1 MKTPKSDRITLV
13 AAAIAAVLLASCAS
27 APVEPEGAAA
37 LRARLI
43 QLQSD
48 PQLGNRAPL
57 AMQQAAAAVTAA
69 EQPETDKTVS
79 DYRLFMADR
88 KISIAQADAQSQL
101 AIDQRKGLQEQREAL
116 RLQER
121 TQEADAANRRANAA
135 QANAMNQTVLAQA
148 ANSRALAAQADASD
162 QAQQAD
168 AARADAASQTQQ
180 ADAARADAA
189 SQAQQADAARA
200 AAAELQQQING
211 LQARVTDRGL
221 VLTLGDVLFTSGSA
235 NLNAG
240 GDSHLAKLAQ
250 FLNKYSNRTALIE
263 GHTDNV
269 GGQDYNLGL
278 SQRRA
283 DAVKAY
289 LVNQGIDASR
299 LSATGKG
306 KDSPI
311 ADNSTAIGRQENRRV
326 EVIIQNKQVSSR

>member
-1 MKTPKSDRITLV
+1 M
-13 AAAIAAVLLASCAS
+13 
-27 APVEPEGAAA
+27 
-37 LRARLI
+37 
-43 QLQSD
+43 
-48 PQLGNRAPL
+48 
-57 AMQQAAAAVTAA
+57 
-69 EQPETDKTVS
+69 
-79 DYRLFMADR
+79 
-88 KISIAQADAQSQL
+88 
-101 AIDQRKGLQEQREAL
+101 
-116 RLQER
+116 
-121 TQEADAANRRANAA
+121 
-135 QANAMNQTVLAQA
+135 
-148 ANSRALAAQADASD
+148 AAQADASD
-162 QAQQAD
+162 QAQQAN

-180 ADAARADAA
+180 ADVARADAASQLQQADVARADAASQMQQADVARADAA

-211 LQARVTDRGL
+211 LQAKVTDRGL

-235 NLNAG
+235 NLNAR
-240 GDSHLAKLAQ
+240 GDSHLAKLAE
-250 FLNKYSNRTALIE
+250 FLNKYGSRTALIE

-299 LSATGKG
+299 LSASGKG

-326 EVIIQNKQVSSR
+326 EVIIQNNQVSSL